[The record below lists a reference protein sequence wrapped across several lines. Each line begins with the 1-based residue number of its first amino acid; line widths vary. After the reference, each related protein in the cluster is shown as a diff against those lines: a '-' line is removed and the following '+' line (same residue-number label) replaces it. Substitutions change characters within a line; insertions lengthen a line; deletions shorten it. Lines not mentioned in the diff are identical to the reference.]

1 MTESEWLSSEDPA
14 AMMKAWAEPSDRK
27 LRLFAVACCRQ
38 AWHLLTDDR
47 SRKAVEV
54 AERFADGEAEH
65 GERSLASDAAH
76 RADHPLY
83 SPDTTDYA
91 RNAASMACWVA
102 AGDAASAASGVLRW
116 AIGDHQ
122 ERYADLLREIVGNPF
137 RLAKLP
143 EYRCRKCLY
152 QHSEGWRSCAVC
164 LTPHPWLTPTV
175 LSLAQAAY
183 AERAC
188 PSCLGTGMCRRYNPV
203 RRHQLK
209 DGPCPRCKGTK
220 QIGTLDPHRL
230 AVLSDALEEAGCD
243 NYTILDNLRRERY
256 QKVYTGYGNYEE
268 FDHGPH
274 YRGCWALDL
283 ILGKE

>member
-1 MTESEWLSSEDPA
+1 
-14 AMMKAWAEPSDRK
+14 MMKAWAEPSDRK

-54 AERFADGEAEH
+54 AERFADGEATADDLAEARSGAADARQWMGETPEH
-65 GERSLASDAAH
+65 YPQWLAHVCAAI
-76 RADHPLY
+76 
-83 SPDTTDYA
+83 DT
-91 RNAASMACWVA
+91 ASILTVFGRQMEMPHLVPK
-102 AGDAASAASGVLRW
+102 SR
-116 AIGDHQ
+116 Q
-122 ERYADLLREIVGNPF
+122 ADLLREIVGNPF